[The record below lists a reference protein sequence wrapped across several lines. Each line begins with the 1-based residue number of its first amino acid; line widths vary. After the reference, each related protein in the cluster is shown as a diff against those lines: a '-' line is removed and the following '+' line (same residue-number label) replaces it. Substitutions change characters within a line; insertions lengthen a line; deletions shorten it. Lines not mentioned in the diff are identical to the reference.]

1 MKIRILTYL
10 PHIIYFLVL
19 GVLLLLLVWIVSP
32 SDTGGGMDFTPF
44 LQAALLFAGI
54 IAYLIYDLS
63 LHKFNLRISSQF
75 IIFIFLAWSFRHYF
89 KMQELNKL
97 CSGHPEPP
105 YDSLIAPP
113 IDDFIVLWVVCQGIL
128 FYLFLF
134 TNVSYMLNRKKLLTN
149 RDNASINIKNSV
161 PYMETRDKLFTEEQY
176 LKQLKMYEMLSLS

>member
-75 IIFIFLAWSFRHYF
+75 IIFIFLA
-89 KMQELNKL
+89 
-97 CSGHPEPP
+97 C
-105 YDSLIAPP
+105 LIALL
-113 IDDFIVLWVVCQGIL
+113 I
-128 FYLFLF
+128 
-134 TNVSYMLNRKKLLTN
+134 NRL
-149 RDNASINIKNSV
+149 SIY
-161 PYMETRDKLFTEEQY
+161 P
-176 LKQLKMYEMLSLS
+176 

>member
-1 MKIRILTYL
+1 MIILL
-10 PHIIYFLVL
+10 SSNSAVVAAI
-19 GVLLLLLVWIVSP
+19 
-32 SDTGGGMDFTPF
+32 TP
-44 LQAALLFAGI
+44 LF
-54 IAYLIYDLS
+54 
-63 LHKFNLRISSQF
+63 SQL

-149 RDNASINIKNSV
+149 RDNA
-161 PYMETRDKLFTEEQY
+161 
-176 LKQLKMYEMLSLS
+176 

>member
-1 MKIRILTYL
+1 MKIRVLSYL

-44 LQAALLFAGI
+44 LQAALLFAGV

-63 LHKFNLRISSQF
+63 LHKLNLRISSQL

-105 YDSLIAPP
+105 YDSLIPPP

-128 FYLFLF
+128 FYLFLL

-149 RDNASINIKNSV
+149 RDNA
-161 PYMETRDKLFTEEQY
+161 
-176 LKQLKMYEMLSLS
+176 

>member
-32 SDTGGGMDFTPF
+32 SDTGGGMDFAPF
-44 LQAALLFAGI
+44 LQAALLFAGVL
-54 IAYLIYDLS
+54 AYLIYDLS
-63 LHKFNLRISSQF
+63 LHKLNFRISSQF

-105 YDSLIAPP
+105 YDSLMGCLSG
-113 IDDFIVLWVVCQGIL
+113 DSFLLIL
-128 FYLFLF
+128 IYKCFVF
-134 TNVSYMLNRKKLLTN
+134 VK
-149 RDNASINIKNSV
+149 
-161 PYMETRDKLFTEEQY
+161 
-176 LKQLKMYEMLSLS
+176 